1 MAGADERRT
10 RQDLYLEISREL
22 TDEEVSD
29 IRGYIGGKQLP
40 TGSIQRATAQEMFNM
55 LERKRILKKGD
66 LSFLV
71 KLMESIDRQEF
82 AEAANEIAEQ
92 ESEDKGSAEELEAL
106 ITRNRVLL
114 TKRLQVSSLF
124 PHLIERGL
132 LLIDEK
138 EDINSKTTTQGK
150 AEALLDLLSRQGKCT
165 PDVFMEILKL
175 GNHEH
180 IVIQLR
186 DVLEKK
192 GYSCWM
198 DITKMGG
205 GDKLHAE
212 IDRGIRQAKVVI
224 SCVTPNYTKS
234 DSCQNEVELAYRLKK
249 PLVPVLLEKT
259 AWPPEGPMAMPFAQL
274 LYIDFTKE
282 SKEHPWKGAK
292 LNDLITSLE
301 QRLKQ

>member
-1 MAGADERRT
+1 
-10 RQDLYLEISREL
+10 
-22 TDEEVSD
+22 
-29 IRGYIGGKQLP
+29 
-40 TGSIQRATAQEMFNM
+40 MFNK
-55 LERKRILKKGD
+55 LEDAGVLKTGN
-66 LSFLV
+66 LSFLADLMAKIGRQV
-71 KLMESIDRQEF
+71 YADELNELAEREKGGKSPEKEVTLTMES
-82 AEAANEIAEQ
+82 
-92 ESEDKGSAEELEAL
+92 
-106 ITRNRVLL
+106 
-114 TKRLQVSSLF
+114 
-124 PHLIERGL
+124 
-132 LLIDEK
+132 
-138 EDINSKTTTQGK
+138 
-150 AEALLDLLSRQGKCT
+150 T
-165 PDVFMEILKL
+165 PDPGPVQVFLSYQWDHQKQ
-175 GNHEH
+175 
-180 IVIQLR
+180 VIQLR

-301 QRLKQ
+301 QRLKE

>member
-92 ESEDKGSAEELEAL
+92 ESEGNTKGEVREKKPCGRPNITPTAGSAEELEAL

-180 IVIQLR
+180 IV
-186 DVLEKK
+186 
-192 GYSCWM
+192 G
-198 DITKMGG
+198 
-205 GDKLHAE
+205 
-212 IDRGIRQAKVVI
+212 
-224 SCVTPNYTKS
+224 
-234 DSCQNEVELAYRLKK
+234 
-249 PLVPVLLEKT
+249 LLE
-259 AWPPEGPMAMPFAQL
+259 
-274 LYIDFTKE
+274 
-282 SKEHPWKGAK
+282 
-292 LNDLITSLE
+292 
-301 QRLKQ
+301 RRR

>member
-92 ESEDKGSAEELEAL
+92 ESEGKS
-106 ITRNRVLL
+106 
-114 TKRLQVSSLF
+114 
-124 PHLIERGL
+124 P
-132 LLIDEK
+132 EK
-138 EDINSKTTTQGK
+138 EVTLTMES
-150 AEALLDLLSRQGKCT
+150 T
-165 PDVFMEILKL
+165 PDPGPVQVFLSYQWDHQKQ
-175 GNHEH
+175 
-180 IVIQLR
+180 VIQLR

-301 QRLKQ
+301 QRLKE

>member
-66 LSFLV
+66 LSFLA
-71 KLMESIDRQEF
+71 KLMERIDRQEF

-92 ESEDKGSAEELEAL
+92 ESEGNTEGEVREKKSYSRPISTQTAGSAEELEAL

-124 PHLIERGL
+124 PHLIQREL
-132 LLIDEK
+132 LQIDEK

-180 IVIQLR
+180 IIGQL
-186 DVLEKK
+186 E
-192 GYSCWM
+192 
-198 DITKMGG
+198 
-205 GDKLHAE
+205 
-212 IDRGIRQAKVVI
+212 
-224 SCVTPNYTKS
+224 
-234 DSCQNEVELAYRLKK
+234 
-249 PLVPVLLEKT
+249 
-259 AWPPEGPMAMPFAQL
+259 
-274 LYIDFTKE
+274 
-282 SKEHPWKGAK
+282 
-292 LNDLITSLE
+292 
-301 QRLKQ
+301 